1 MNLWSVDR
9 IMDRLNDMLEH
20 AIAGEPVEA
29 CFDETKM
36 SALET
41 KLAQYLKMN
50 QLGKQQLQ
58 EEKERINE
66 LISDISHQTKTPIAN
81 MLLYTELLEEQ
92 LQGQQLDEKNGVML
106 DEKNEAVLDEKSRAI
121 LNEKSREMLAAIHL
135 QAEKLS
141 FLTQALVKAS
151 RLESGVIQAAP
162 GKNAVEELL
171 ERSVL
176 QVEKKAA
183 LKNIKID
190 IPRTGS
196 EALFDMKWTGE
207 AVGNILDNAV
217 KYTDEGGEIAIA
229 VSEYPLFVRIDIKDN
244 GIGIAEDDLPKIF
257 GRFYK
262 CQTTRQEE
270 GVGLGLYLARKII
283 ADQGGYIK
291 VKSRP
296 EQGTCFS
303 VFLKSIV

>member
-20 AIAGEPVEA
+20 AITGEPVEA

-92 LQGQQLDEKNGVML
+92 LQGQQLDEKSG
-106 DEKNEAVLDEKSRAI
+106 A
-121 LNEKSREMLAAIHL
+121 MLAAIHL

-183 LKNIKID
+183 LKNIKIH

-291 VKSRP
+291 VKSQP
-296 EQGTCFS
+296 EKGTCFS